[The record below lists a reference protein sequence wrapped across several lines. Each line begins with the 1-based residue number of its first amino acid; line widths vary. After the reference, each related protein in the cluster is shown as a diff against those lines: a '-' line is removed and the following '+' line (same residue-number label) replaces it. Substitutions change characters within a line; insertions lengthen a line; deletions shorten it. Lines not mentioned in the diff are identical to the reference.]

1 MPVHKVHGD
10 EVLAQVTGGDL
21 RKLQSLDPGEVLLRV
36 GVWIPLAAYARWPV
50 MLPWAVRDLACRGSK
65 SRGIPD
71 YWSSPDDRGYV
82 LDENSFIK
90 GTVRS
95 LAIDA
100 PAGSV
105 LSGAKMAGGFV
116 AAHIWREV
124 NRPVLASKIPLLYS
138 FIPNLVWLPGEV
150 AKLTD
155 YEGGPYQRTLQAM
168 SVAIYRDAKVE
179 PHLQSVVD
187 EAWATL
193 PMPDTAPPALDPHAM
208 NWFVPNESFYRIRR
222 QRTDQVI
229 AALET
234 LGAGRPVL
242 RKVISTRYTAGLP
255 IVDASARSE
264 LLNWL
269 KRFTS

>member
-1 MPVHKVHGD
+1 MPVDKVHGD

-21 RKLQSLDPGEVLLRV
+21 CRLRTLDPEEVLLRV
-36 GVWIPLAAYARWPV
+36 GVWIPLEAYTRWPV

-100 PAGSV
+100 PVGSV

-168 SVAIYRDAKVE
+168 SVAIYREAKVE
-179 PHLQSVVD
+179 PNLQSVVD

-193 PMPDTAPPALDPHAM
+193 PMPDTAPPTLDPDAM

-229 AALET
+229 VALET
-234 LGAGRPVL
+234 LNTGQPLL

-255 IVDASARSE
+255 IVDISARSE
-264 LLNWL
+264 LLKWL